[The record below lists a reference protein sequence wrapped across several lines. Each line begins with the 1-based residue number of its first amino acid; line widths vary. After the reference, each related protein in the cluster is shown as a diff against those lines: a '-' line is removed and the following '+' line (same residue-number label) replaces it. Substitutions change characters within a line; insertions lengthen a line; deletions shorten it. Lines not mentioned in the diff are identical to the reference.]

1 MRWRARVAV
10 PTLWAGLML
19 TTPGAFAQDA
29 PEDPPA
35 VVTAANAPV
44 VYRHLE
50 RRIRIESDGRYTEA
64 AVVRVTVQHQAVV
77 QAWGQLVFN
86 YQGEHDTLALRKL
99 VVEKRD
105 GSRIEVDVSHLEDAP
120 TPQSGSFDAPSYND
134 TRARQI
140 TVPNLAV
147 GDTVAYETET
157 IRHAPFLAG
166 HFWDE
171 HTFQDDVVS
180 ESEVFTIDYPTSL
193 AVAVKVRGGLEANER
208 REEAGGRLRRS
219 WTRRVQEVREP
230 PRAEMIERFIRAVR
244 GRLNPPDVQ
253 VSTFKTWDSVASW
266 YAGLA
271 GPAEMPDSALRA
283 RARALAGGDAGGQL
297 GRLHTLVAQNVRY
310 VSLAFGDG
318 RYRPR
323 PAGLTLSSAYGDC
336 KDKHALLA
344 SMGRELSFDIRPVL
358 INSMRDLDEDFPS
371 PGQFNHVISFVRDA
385 EGREIWVD
393 ATNDVAR
400 PGELAKSLRGKQG
413 LLVRGNGTGMV
424 LQTPADLHVPET
436 VDFDVDGEF
445 RADGTYAVTVRRQ
458 ATGDAEMLLR
468 SALTGVG
475 ENDRLEMAKRLAIED
490 GLSKDLTVRD
500 VAIIDPHDL
509 SGPVWVRYRAERT
522 YNSPVQAEASAFWV
536 PAPKVVPDVP
546 DDAKT
551 IALGRPSQVSVRAK
565 FVLPDTLSV
574 SAPIGVSLSSE
585 VATYE
590 SSYAADRGTL
600 MVTRRVV
607 TRVDELSAEQLAAY
621 RSVAKGAA
629 ADRQQQFA
637 IAAASSE
644 ALAAVRAY
652 GELADRGKRA
662 LDRRDWLQAID
673 LLQQAVKADAG
684 HRQAWTWLGSALLGA
699 GRSKEAIDA
708 YNRQVAIDP
717 FSEYAYRNRALAEWG
732 AGQLTEAEASLRKQ
746 LDVTPLN
753 RQALT
758 NLGSLLIE
766 RKRPSEAIEPLTKAV
781 SLDGKDAWSQLA
793 LGRAYAGAGK
803 SAEAL
808 SAFER
813 TVMIAPNPLMW
824 NNAAWYMA
832 EHDLAFDRA
841 FEYAQSATTAAAAS
855 TLLLSLD
862 KSAGPQLSL
871 TSSLAAYWDTLGW
884 VEFKRGNVESALRYL
899 RASWQVREE
908 AIVGEHLGR
917 VLERLKRP
925 REAFVVYRTALG
937 LPAPSD
943 WLRDRTREL
952 GLSLKPAPTTTDSGT
967 LLTQKRTVA
976 VSKSVV
982 PVRIVEVMLVAN
994 AKGLITSARA
1004 VAATETSAAAA
1015 RSLVGTR
1022 LPVDAPDAVPF
1033 RLVVRGALSCAD
1045 GKPPC
1050 SLVLFGLNDALQRSS
1065 SDARVE

>member
-1 MRWRARVAV
+1 MRWRCRVAV

-19 TTPGAFAQDA
+19 ATAGAFAQDA
-29 PEDPPA
+29 PDDPPD
-35 VVTAANAPV
+35 VVTAPNAPA
-44 VYRHLE
+44 VYRQLE
-50 RRIRIESDGRYTEA
+50 RRIRIESDGRYTET
-64 AVVRVTVQHQAVV
+64 AVVRVTIQQQAVV

-86 YQGEHDTLALRKL
+86 YQAENDRLALRKL

-105 GSRIEVDVSHLEDAP
+105 GSRVEVNVAHLEDAP

-134 TRARQI
+134 TRAKQI
-140 TVPNLAV
+140 TVPNLAA
-147 GDTVAYETET
+147 GDTIAYETEIT
-157 IRHAPFLAG
+157 RHTPFLAG

-180 ESEVFTIDYPTSL
+180 ESEVFTIDYPTSF
-193 AVAVKVRGGLEANER
+193 AVAVKVRGGLEADER

-219 WTRRVQEVREP
+219 WTRRVPEVREP
-230 PRAEMIERFIRAVR
+230 PRTEMIERLIRAVR
-244 GRLNPPDVQ
+244 GRLDPPDVQ
-253 VSTFKTWDSVASW
+253 VSTFKTWDAVASW
-266 YAGLA
+266 YAGLT
-271 GPAEMPDSALRA
+271 GPSEMPDAALRA
-283 RARALAGGDAGGQL
+283 RARALASDVAGERL

-344 SMGRELSFDIRPVL
+344 SMGQELSFDIRPVL
-358 INSMRDLDEDFPS
+358 VNSMRDLDEDFPS
-371 PGQFNHVISFVRDA
+371 PGQFDHVISLVRDA
-385 EGREIWVD
+385 EGRETWVD
-393 ATNDVAR
+393 ATNAIAR

-413 LLVRGNGTGMV
+413 LFVRGNGTGMV

-436 VDFDVDGEF
+436 VDFDVNGEF

-468 SALTGVG
+468 SVLTEVG
-475 ENDRLEMAKRLAIED
+475 ENDRLDMAKRLAIQD
-490 GLSKDLTVRD
+490 GLGKDLTVRD
-500 VAIIDPHDL
+500 VAMIDPHDL

-522 YNSPVQAEASAFWV
+522 YSSPVKAEASTFWV
-536 PAPKVVPDVP
+536 PAPKIVPDVP
-546 DDAKT
+546 DDVKT
-551 IALGRPSQVSVRAK
+551 IALGRPGQLSVRAK

-574 SAPIGVSLSSE
+574 SAPIGVSLSTE

-600 MVTRRVV
+600 TVTRRVV
-607 TRVDELSAEQLAAY
+607 TRVDEPSAEQVAAY
-621 RSVAKGAA
+621 RSLAKGAA

-637 IAAASSE
+637 IAAASADAMAS
-644 ALAAVRAY
+644 VRAH

-662 LDRRDWLQAID
+662 LDRRDFPQAID
-673 LLQQAVKADAG
+673 LLQQAVKADSG

-717 FSEYAYRNRALAEWG
+717 FSEYAYRNRALAEWRS
-732 AGQLTEAEASLRKQ
+732 GQLTEAEASLQKQ

-753 RQALT
+753 RQALV

-766 RKRPSEAIEPLTKAV
+766 RKRPVEAIEPLKKAV
-781 SLDGKDAWSQLA
+781 SLDGNDAWSELT
-793 LGRAYAGAGK
+793 LGRAYAAAGK
-803 SAEAL
+803 GAEAL
-808 SAFER
+808 AAFER
-813 TVMIAPNPLMW
+813 TVTIAPNPVMW
-824 NNAAWYMA
+824 NNAAWFMA

-862 KSAGPQLSL
+862 KPAGPQLSL

-884 VEFKRGNVESALRYL
+884 VEFKRGNVESALGYL
-899 RASWQVREE
+899 QASWQVREE

-925 REAFVVYRTALG
+925 GEAFVVYRTALG
-937 LPAPSD
+937 LPAPSE

-952 GLSLKPAPTTTDSGT
+952 GLSLKPAPMTTDSAT
-967 LLTQKRTVA
+967 LLTRKRTVA
-976 VSKSVV
+976 LSKTVV
-982 PVRIVEVMLVAN
+982 PVRTAEVMLVAN
-994 AKGLITSARA
+994 AKGVITGARP
-1004 VAATETSAAAA
+1004 VSATEASTAAAQ
-1015 RSLVGTR
+1015 SLVGTR
-1022 LPVDAPDAVPF
+1022 LPINAPDAVPF
-1033 RLVVRGALSCAD
+1033 RLVVRGALSCVD

-1050 SLVLFGLNDALQRSS
+1050 SLLLFDVNDALQRSS
-1065 SDARVE
+1065 SDTRVE